1 MPFKQVREQIVD
13 FIDADFRA
21 EFPDY
26 PLEYDNRNVVDLE
39 SQVVKGPFAKLFLDC
54 TGYDQTSLGEAALRR
69 GYGDVTLTL
78 HVPVGRGAV
87 VGQDVQDWFLLK
99 FDRKQLGDIQFMT
112 PRPFQPK
119 ANYPGFK
126 GFSAVVV
133 FYWDEIS

>member
-1 MPFKQVREQIVD
+1 MPFKQVRDQIVE
-13 FIDADFRA
+13 FVDADFRA
-21 EFPDY
+21 EFPDH
-26 PLEYDNRNVVDLE
+26 PLEYDNRNAADIE
-39 SQVVKGPFAKLFLDC
+39 AQVMKGPFASIFLDC
-54 TGYDQTSLGEAALRR
+54 TGYEQTSLGSDALRR
-69 GYGDVTLTL
+69 GYGDVTVTL
-78 HVPVGRGAV
+78 HVPVGRGSV

-99 FDRKQLGDIQFMT
+99 FDRKQLGGIQFMT